1 MLSYARLFELII
13 CVASLILGQM
23 KSSEGGAEAFRLC
36 CMYSNRENI
45 SIWISSY
52 VTKSKTVCIELVLV
66 SKKTKNI
73 KDLRIAALV
82 FPQNN

>member
-1 MLSYARLFELII
+1 MLSYAPLFELII
-13 CVASLILGQM
+13 CVASLTLGQM

-36 CMYSNRENI
+36 CMYSNRETI

-66 SKKTKNI
+66 SKKTKKI
-73 KDLRIAALV
+73 QGFKDCCPS
-82 FPQNN
+82 FPTK